1 MKRSR
6 AWAVTTTVLA
16 TAVVGCQAPPKPVP
30 PPPPP
35 PPAMTVPQQ
44 RAADADQYRNALAR
58 FDAPLAELPGHTQAD
73 HRRLA
78 AAALSALTDALRLAY
93 GTDPSPSFANHVAV
107 VDAAAHAVA
116 VDDVPRSR
124 MEAAEN
130 QALHAAVAAAAEV
143 ATRVLFDDAEL
154 PPLVSAAGDRAD
166 AARVTQGPLHDG
178 DVTDALRSLD
188 VALHRVGDDLH
199 DRFTPSAAPLP
210 AAATPPPV
218 AATSVPSTEP
228 SAMPSSMPT
237 TMP

>member
-1 MKRSR
+1 MTRHRILPASL
-6 AWAVTTTVLA
+6 LA
-16 TAVVGCQAPPKPVP
+16 AAAAGCQAPPKPAP

-44 RAADADQYRNALAR
+44 RAADADAYRAALTR
-58 FDAPLAELPGHTQAD
+58 FDAPVAELPGHTQAD

-93 GTDPSPSFANHVAV
+93 GTDPSPSFADDIAV
-107 VDAAAHAVA
+107 LDAAARVVA
-116 VDDVPRSR
+116 IDGVPRTR
-124 MEAAEN
+124 MEASEN
-130 QALHAAVAAAAEV
+130 QALHAAVAAAGEV
-143 ATRVLFDDAEL
+143 ATRVLFDDADL

-210 AAATPPPV
+210 PAAMPPPV
-218 AATSVPSTEP
+218 AATSMPSTGP
-228 SAMPSSMPT
+228 STMPASMPA